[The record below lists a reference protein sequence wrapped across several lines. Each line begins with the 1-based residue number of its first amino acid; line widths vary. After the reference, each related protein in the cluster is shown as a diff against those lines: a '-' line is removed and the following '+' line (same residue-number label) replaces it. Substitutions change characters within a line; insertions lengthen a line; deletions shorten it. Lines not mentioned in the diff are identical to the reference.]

1 MTWTIF
7 CDGAL
12 LCCTPSTSLAND
24 VLRAAMSVGRKCS
37 VRGHLSAR

>member
-7 CDGAL
+7 CDGAR

-37 VRGHLSAR
+37 VFGRVATR